1 MLHLSKNKKLITT
14 LTFLFIIFLF
24 SCQNKEKD
32 SDIIKDSTLN
42 EIKKRG
48 KLIASTEC
56 NSTNYF
62 IYKGQAMGYQY
73 ELLKLLAKHLDVK
86 LELIVSNDLEENFK
100 WLLDKKS
107 DLIALDLTVTKERSK
122 IVDFTKPYSQT
133 RQVLV
138 QRKYNLAGQK
148 MSKNH
153 LIRSQLDLAGKE
165 IYIQKKSSFSERLRN
180 LSEEIGDSIHIIE
193 SSEYDEEQL
202 ILLVAKGEIDYT
214 VCDEHIALVNKTYY
228 PNIDIK
234 TPVSFHQNLAWAL
247 RKNQDSLMLVIN
259 DWMTDLKK
267 TRKYKVIYNKYF
279 KNKRSVQIVN
289 SEFYSIKGGKISP
302 YDDYLKRYSKLINW
316 DWRLLASLMFQE
328 SGFDPKAKSWA
339 EAYGLMQLM
348 PLTAQEYGIDTLSLP
363 EENILAGVKF
373 IRHLDKQLSD
383 KIDYRQER
391 IKFILASYNAG
402 LGHILDARRLA
413 KKYDKNPD
421 VWSDNVDFFLLKKSN
436 RKFYTDPVVRYG
448 YCRGTETYKFVN
460 EILER
465 YQNYKNIVKE

>member
-32 SDIIKDSTLN
+32 SDTSDNSTLN

-48 KLIASTEC
+48 KIIASTEC

-62 IYKGQAMGYQY
+62 IYKGQPMGYQY
-73 ELLKLLAKHLDVK
+73 ELLKLLAKHLNVK
-86 LELIVSNDLEENFK
+86 LELIVSNDLGKNFK
-100 WLLDKKS
+100 WLLNKKC
-107 DLIALDLTVTKERSK
+107 DLIALDLTVTQERSK

-138 QRKYNLAGQK
+138 QRRYALDGQK

-153 LIRSQLDLAGKE
+153 LIRSQLDLAGKK
-165 IYIQKKSSFSERLRN
+165 IYIQKKSSFSERLKN
-180 LSEEIGDSIHIIE
+180 LSEEIGDSIYVIE

-202 ILLVAKGEIDYT
+202 ISLVAKGEIDYT

-259 DWMTDLKK
+259 DWITDLKK
-267 TRKYKVIYNKYF
+267 TRKYKGIYNKYF
-279 KNKRSVQIVN
+279 KNKRSVRIVN

-302 YDDYLKRYSKLINW
+302 YDDYLKKYSKLINW

-328 SGFDPKAKSWA
+328 SGFDSKAKSWA

-348 PLTAQEYGIDTLSLP
+348 PFTAQEYGIDTLSLP

-373 IRHLDKQLSD
+373 IRQLDKQLSD
-383 KIDYRQER
+383 KIDDRQER
-391 IKFILASYNAG
+391 IKFVLASYNAG

-421 VWSDNVDFFLLKKSN
+421 IWADNVEIFLLKKSN
-436 RKFYTDPVVRYG
+436 RKFYTDTVVRCG
-448 YCRGTETYKFVN
+448 YCRGEETYKFVN

-465 YQNYKNIVKE
+465 YQNYKNIIKE